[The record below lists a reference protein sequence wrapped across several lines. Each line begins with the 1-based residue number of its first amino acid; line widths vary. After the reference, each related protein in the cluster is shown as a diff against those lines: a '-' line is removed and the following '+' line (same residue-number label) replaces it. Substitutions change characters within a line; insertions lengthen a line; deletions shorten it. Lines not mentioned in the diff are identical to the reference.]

1 MSIRQEPIRSGFY
14 ATNGSNPD
22 RVFVTGAAGFGG
34 SNLIGALLRE
44 GYSVTGLD
52 ITPPASAPL
61 LSEELHH
68 PRFQYLWKSVQDIQ
82 PSDIEGHSI
91 VVHMA
96 AQADTPMAFDSPRH
110 TVMQNIVGT
119 VELLEAVRHAGCVS
133 KLLFAGSG
141 NEVGRAHYIP
151 MDERHPL
158 TPHNPYGFS
167 KAAAEMAMWTWRRS
181 YGLPSIVIGTG
192 VVIGP
197 EMRREVFISRWL
209 RRALTGKSIVVEGGS
224 QTRDVAYIDD
234 VVEAWMLAIQAPEE
248 RVVGHKFYA
257 GSGREYSIEKLAEIC
272 RDIAGTSA
280 PIEYVDYRP
289 GEKGQREAFSIEKAR
304 EILGYSPMTTPVEA
318 ISLTADWM
326 RTLLESPP
334 GEAKDIPILP

>member
-1 MSIRQEPIRSGFY
+1 MITPHIDQHSQFV
-14 ATNGSNPD
+14 NGD
-22 RVFVTGAAGFGG
+22 IQRKVLVTGAAGFGG
-34 SNLIGALLRE
+34 SNLTGALLRE
-44 GYSVTGLD
+44 GYRVTGLD

-61 LSEELHH
+61 LSRELRHSS
-68 PRFQYLWKSVQDIQ
+68 FQYLWKSVQDIQ
-82 PSDIEGHSI
+82 PSDVEGHST

-96 AQADTPMAFDSPRH
+96 AQADAPMAFDSPRH
-110 TVMQNIVGT
+110 TVMQNVLGT
-119 VELLEAVRHAGCVS
+119 VELLEAVRHADCVS

-141 NEVGRAHYIP
+141 NELGRAHYLP
-151 MDERHPL
+151 LDERHPL

-167 KAAAEMAMWTWRRS
+167 KAASEMAIWTWRRS

-197 EMRREVFISRWL
+197 DMRREVFISRWL

-234 VVEAWMLAIQAPEE
+234 VVEAWMLAIKAPEE

-257 GSGREYSIEKLAEIC
+257 GSGQEYSIEMLAEIC

-304 EILGYSPMTTPVEA
+304 EMLGYSPRTTPVEA
-318 ISLTADWM
+318 ITLTADWI
-326 RTLLESPP
+326 RTQLESPP
-334 GEAKDIPILP
+334 TEAMDISILP

>member
-1 MSIRQEPIRSGFY
+1 M
-14 ATNGSNPD
+14 
-22 RVFVTGAAGFGG
+22 FVTGAAGFGG
-34 SNLIGALLRE
+34 SNLTGALLRE

-52 ITPPASAPL
+52 ITPPASASL

-82 PSDIEGHSI
+82 PSDVEGHSI

-96 AQADTPMAFDSPRH
+96 AQADAPMAFDSPRH
-110 TVMQNIVGT
+110 TVMQNVVGT

-141 NEVGRAHYIP
+141 NEVGRAHYLP
-151 MDERHPL
+151 LDERHPL

-167 KAAAEMAMWTWRRS
+167 KAAAEMAVWTWRRS

-197 EMRREVFISRWL
+197 KMRQEVFISRWL

-234 VVEAWMLAIQAPEE
+234 VVEAWMLVIRAPEE

-257 GSGREYSIEKLAEIC
+257 GSGLEYSVERLAEIC
-272 RDIAGTSA
+272 RMLQRLQRPSSTWTTGPGRRDRERRSA
-280 PIEYVDYRP
+280 SRRHRRFSATPR
-289 GEKGQREAFSIEKAR
+289 GQRRWRPFR
-304 EILGYSPMTTPVEA
+304 
-318 ISLTADWM
+318 
-326 RTLLESPP
+326 
-334 GEAKDIPILP
+334 